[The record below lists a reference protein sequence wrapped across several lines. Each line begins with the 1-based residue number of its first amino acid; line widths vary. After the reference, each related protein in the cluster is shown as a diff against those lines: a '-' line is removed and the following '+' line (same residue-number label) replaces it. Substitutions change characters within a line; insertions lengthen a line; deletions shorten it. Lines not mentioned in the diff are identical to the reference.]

1 MTVREDN
8 SRLGIIVA
16 IVTIVSVII
25 SAALAVGMR
34 ASEIDNLKT
43 KTEQLEERKVDK
55 AVFETQINSIDK
67 RTQRIEEKL
76 DRLIEK
82 DK

>member
-55 AVFETQINSIDK
+55 AVYDIDIK
-67 RTQRIEEKL
+67 YIKQGIDDIKESLKK
-76 DRLIEK
+76 K
-82 DK
+82 DQ